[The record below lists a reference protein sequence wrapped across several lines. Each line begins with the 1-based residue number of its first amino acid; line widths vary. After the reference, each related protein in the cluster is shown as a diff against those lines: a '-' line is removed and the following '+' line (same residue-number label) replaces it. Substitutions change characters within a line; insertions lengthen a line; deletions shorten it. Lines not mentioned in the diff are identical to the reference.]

1 MSILREIRPAV
12 SLVVL
17 FTVFTG
23 FILPEA
29 FTGVMQAALP
39 SQANGSLITEN
50 GQVVGSA
57 LIGQNFTSPKYFQP
71 RPSALTGTDAKG
83 NSIPTPYDA
92 SESGASN
99 LAPTTPPLLPT
110 TNHGVAPPPNAPGE
124 SAAPNPAPTS
134 AALLTNIKQRVA
146 AYTKAF
152 GPGPIPADAVT
163 TSGSGLDPD
172 ISLANAL
179 RQAPAVAA
187 ARRLPADTV
196 LNLVNQMTHHAVLG
210 IIGTDPLNV
219 LNLNLALDQL
229 PTA

>member
-1 MSILREIRPAV
+1 MSILREVRPAV
-12 SLVVL
+12 SLVIL

-23 FILPEA
+23 FLLPEA
-29 FTGVMQAALP
+29 FTGVMQVALP

-83 NSIPTPYDA
+83 NSIATPYDA

-99 LAPTTPPLLPT
+99 L
-110 TNHGVAPPPNAPGE
+110 
-124 SAAPNPAPTS
+124 APTS

-152 GPGPIPADAVT
+152 GPGPVPADAVT

-179 RQAPAVAA
+179 RQAPAIAA
-187 ARRLPADTV
+187 ARKLPADTV

-210 IIGTDPLNV
+210 IIGTDHLNV
-219 LNLNLALDQL
+219 LQLNLALDQL
-229 PTA
+229 PAA